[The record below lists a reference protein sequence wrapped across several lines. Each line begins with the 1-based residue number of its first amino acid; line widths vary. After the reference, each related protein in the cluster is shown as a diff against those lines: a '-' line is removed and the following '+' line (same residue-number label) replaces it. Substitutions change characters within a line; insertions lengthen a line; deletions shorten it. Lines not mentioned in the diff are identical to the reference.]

1 MSNYTAEDSET
12 IARLR
17 HDLALAR
24 EERVNL
30 QEENDRLERIL
41 QAPLS
46 LKDLEVAWEAAEVPT
61 ADAPIREGDVVIAFN
76 ETNLWGYSVRRAH
89 PIDFELGAKGYVRIL
104 SRAPRREPWAD
115 LADVLSG
122 FAIHD
127 HNGKEYP
134 DVLAQRLYERGVRMA
149 GGDDDE

>member
-46 LKDLEVAWEAAEVPT
+46 LKDLEVAWEAAEQ
-61 ADAPIREGDVVIAFN
+61 ADECRKGDVLVSKSWKGGDNFRV
-76 ETNLWGYSVRRAH
+76 YSARS
-89 PIDFELGAKGYVRIL
+89 AKDLPPGLRIL
-104 SRAPRREPWAD
+104 SRAPREPWVE
-115 LADVLSG
+115 LAGVL
-122 FAIHD
+122 HD
-127 HNGKEYP
+127 EAP
-134 DVLAQRLYERGVRMA
+134 RGVVDVDHLAERLHA
-149 GGDDDE
+149 AGVRVTGGDES